1 MMIPYPSSSPIPVNS
16 TADASSF
23 TDITGTI
30 VGSVAI
36 GALGVGT
43 VFAVFQYMR
52 VKPSPTKIEEKADQQ
67 EPKQHVSEQQVQ
79 ERQGPEQE
87 PAQRIPEIKIDPD
100 ELSYLCVNTADLEEI
115 IQILTTFKKRFHVI
129 QEKP

>member
-16 TADASSF
+16 TAEAGSF

-43 VFAVFQYMR
+43 VFAVFQYM
-52 VKPSPTKIEEKADQQ
+52 KTKSPQKSDGQELPRQESNPQ
-67 EPKQHVSEQQVQ
+67 EPTSL
-79 ERQGPEQE
+79 ERSTLQE
-87 PAQRIPEIKIDPD
+87 PAQVPEIKVDPE

-115 IQILTTFKKRFHVI
+115 TQILATFKKRFHVI
-129 QEKP
+129 QGKP